1 MVVKGGHMSATPLPG
16 TVSSLLDG
24 RASPTTAGARER
36 ADMLQELGRHCDLAE
51 RLPLIPPSAK
61 VRGVYGRSIDSA
73 VEEAGKLGQYRA
85 MFPRDLGPLTWHPLS
100 EFLIRVSVAGALLAG
115 PERVHD
121 GMLEIGRRNALEFA
135 RSLLGRMI
143 VRLLSRDPRKLLLQ
157 GVAARRQTCSYGSW
171 QVSFPDERTA
181 VMTMVE
187 EYLYMDSFLMGAA
200 RGTFDAVGLSVD
212 ASTILDGRFHGRHVL
227 RW

>member
-1 MVVKGGHMSATPLPG
+1 MSATPAPG
-16 TVSSLLDG
+16 TVSSQVDARSG
-24 RASPTTAGARER
+24 ATTAGLHARAALVE
-36 ADMLQELGRHCDLAE
+36 ELAQYCDLGE

-61 VRGVYGRSIDSA
+61 IRGVYCRSIDSA
-73 VEEAGKLGQYRA
+73 LAEAGQLVRYREL
-85 MFPRDLGPLTWHPLS
+85 FPERLATLSWHPMG
-100 EFLIRVSVAGALLAG
+100 EFLIRLAAAGALLTS
-115 PERVHD
+115 PERVKE
-121 GMLEIGRRNALEFA
+121 GMLEIGRHNALEVA

-187 EYLYMDSFLMGAA
+187 EYLFMDSFLLGAA

-212 ASTILDGRFHGRHVL
+212 ATTILDDRFHGRHVL

>member
-1 MVVKGGHMSATPLPG
+1 MGVTPVPEA
-16 TVSSLLDG
+16 VSSLLDD
-24 RASPTTAGARER
+24 RSSAPTAGARAR
-36 ADMLQELGRHCDLAE
+36 AALLSEVSRHCDLTE

-73 VEEAGKLGQYRA
+73 VSEAGKLGTYRE
-85 MFPRDLGPLTWHPLS
+85 MFPQDLAPLSWHPLG
-100 EFLIRVSVAGALLAG
+100 EFLKRVCVAGALLAG

-157 GVAARRQTCSYGSW
+157 GVAARRQTCSYGDW
-171 QVSFPDERTA
+171 QVTFPDDRTA

-200 RGTFDAVGLSVD
+200 RGTFDAVGLPVK
-212 ASTILDGRFHGRHVL
+212 AETILDGRFHGRHVL

>member
-1 MVVKGGHMSATPLPG
+1 MSATPAPG
-16 TVSSLLDG
+16 TVSTPPDARSG
-24 RASPTTAGARER
+24 ATTAGLRER
-36 ADMLQELGRHCDLAE
+36 AALLHELGRYCDIAE

-61 VRGVYGRSIDSA
+61 VRGVYGRSIDAA
-73 VEEAGKLGQYRA
+73 VEEAGKLDQFRH
-85 MFPRDLGPLTWHPLS
+85 MFPKNMAPLTWHPLS
-100 EFLIRVSVAGALLAG
+100 ELMIRVAVAGALLAG
-115 PERVHD
+115 PARVHD
-121 GMLEIGRRNALEFA
+121 GMQEVGRRNALEVA

-143 VRLLSRDPRKLLLQ
+143 IRLLSSDPRKLLLQ

-187 EYLYMDSFLMGAA
+187 EYGYMESHLMGAA

-212 ASTILDGRFHGRHVL
+212 ATTILDDRFHGRHVL

>member
-1 MVVKGGHMSATPLPG
+1 MSATPVPG

-24 RASPTTAGARER
+24 RSGARWCNARER
-36 ADMLQELGRHCDLAE
+36 AAILEEIGQYCDLGD
-51 RLPLIPPSAK
+51 RLPLVPPSAK
-61 VRGVYGRSIDSA
+61 IRGVYCRSIDSA
-73 VEEAGKLGQYRA
+73 LEEAGRLGRYREIFPEKLA
-85 MFPRDLGPLTWHPLS
+85 TLSWHPMG
-100 EFLIRVSVAGALLAG
+100 EFLVRLNVAGALLAG
-115 PERVHD
+115 PERVD
-121 GMLEIGRRNALEFA
+121 EGMLEIGRRNALEVA

-171 QVSFPDERTA
+171 QVSFPDQRTA

-187 EYLYMDSFLMGAA
+187 EYLPMDSFLMGAA

-212 ASTILDGRFHGRHVL
+212 ATTVLEDRFHGRHIL

>member
-1 MVVKGGHMSATPLPG
+1 MSATPLPG
-16 TVSSLLDG
+16 TVSSPPDSRSG
-24 RASPTTAGARER
+24 ATTTGLRER
-36 ADMLQELGRHCDLAE
+36 AALLHELGRHCDIAD

-61 VRGVYGRSIDSA
+61 VRGVYGRSIDGA
-73 VEEAGKLGQYRA
+73 VEEAGKLEQFRE
-85 MFPRDLGPLTWHPLS
+85 MFPQGLAPLSWHPLS
-100 EFLIRVSVAGALLAG
+100 EFLIRVAVAGALLAG

-121 GMLEIGRRNALEFA
+121 GMQEIGRRNALEFA

-157 GVAARRQTCSYGSW
+157 GVAARRQTCSYGNW
-171 QVSFPDERTA
+171 QVSFPDERSA

-200 RGTFDAVGLSVD
+200 RGTFDAVGMSVD
-212 ASTILDGRFHGRHVL
+212 AQTIHDGRFHGRHVL